1 MDETRYNQDRE
12 MVREAVRVS
21 GDPRKPPS
29 ARKNHLPV
37 IAIPAVIALVFI
49 LYIIGWS
56 LYASLLD
63 YNVGDG
69 LGSRF
74 VGMENY
80 LEVLYDNWMMP
91 ALGNTILM
99 RLTNLV
105 ICAGLS
111 ALMCAGYRK
120 MKNPG
125 KILAA
130 ACLWLVPA
138 VLPAVALGFPLW
150 CAITPL
156 DLTGNGLVYLAGTGL
171 QTVGIFCF
179 IAGLF
184 RWQDKNPFHGLLA
197 AVLVWLMQCLTV
209 MTMDAGIHTRVKV
222 PLLSDD
228 RIAFMT
234 SRYLLSSLFALAVI
248 KLLLQGIV
256 GGVAAHRL
264 GKKTRRAGIEEKT
277 TRAEYC
283 MIPVAAVCVAVSV
296 LLYQLVKKGPV
307 SVPVTLACSLLVAL
321 GGAAA
326 GGLIAW
332 SFVRLLT
339 SVSDR
344 LFGAAALVL
353 SAAMCFISSQ
363 YMLLSR
369 LLGMR
374 EDGLRLALLAAFDW
388 RVILLTVAL
397 AFVLRFRSAARP
409 GFLRL
414 SLGLLAGACTWGNI
428 VLPTYHISNLD
439 MTSGTIYY
447 LVEMYNTSPTAK
459 MHFGQQ
465 FGFGGNPDLLLNL
478 VMFVPP
484 LLLGAGAALA
494 MYRAFR
500 KEKEE
505 TVPAPEEAQPIPE
518 PEN

>member
-12 MVREAVRVS
+12 MVREADRVS
-21 GDPRKPPS
+21 GDPLKPPS

-63 YNVGDG
+63 YNVRDG

-74 VGMENY
+74 VGMEHY

-138 VLPAVALGFPLW
+138 VLPSVALGFPLW

-256 GGVAAHRL
+256 GGVAA
-264 GKKTRRAGIEEKT
+264 
-277 TRAEYC
+277 
-283 MIPVAAVCVAVSV
+283 
-296 LLYQLVKKGPV
+296 QL
-307 SVPVTLACSLLVAL
+307 
-321 GGAAA
+321 
-326 GGLIAW
+326 
-332 SFVRLLT
+332 
-339 SVSDR
+339 
-344 LFGAAALVL
+344 
-353 SAAMCFISSQ
+353 
-363 YMLLSR
+363 
-369 LLGMR
+369 
-374 EDGLRLALLAAFDW
+374 
-388 RVILLTVAL
+388 
-397 AFVLRFRSAARP
+397 
-409 GFLRL
+409 
-414 SLGLLAGACTWGNI
+414 
-428 VLPTYHISNLD
+428 
-439 MTSGTIYY
+439 
-447 LVEMYNTSPTAK
+447 
-459 MHFGQQ
+459 
-465 FGFGGNPDLLLNL
+465 
-478 VMFVPP
+478 
-484 LLLGAGAALA
+484 
-494 MYRAFR
+494 
-500 KEKEE
+500 
-505 TVPAPEEAQPIPE
+505 PAD
-518 PEN
+518 